1 MSAAVNEG
9 SRDDPGAEAAGP
21 AAAGLAAPK
30 VDPETLVLRGTPR
43 RAVRFRREL
52 IIALAVTTSLGI
64 AGAAWIALKPATFRF
79 VALDEEAPRKAGGAP
94 EALAKVPGSY
104 DAVPELGPPLP
115 GDLGRP
121 ILAHQ
126 RAEGGVPPGIAAG
139 AADDGAAARRQAIE
153 AEAAAARQSGVMM
166 KLAGTGGAP
175 AALAVP
181 GAEGAA
187 SGVDAAAA
195 PGGGVAV
202 AGASGGAAGAV
213 DVNPHRIAAAPSPWL
228 LSSGSVI
235 AASLVTGL
243 NSDVPGLVVAQISEN
258 VHDSITGRVL
268 LIPQGARLVGRYDD
282 RTAFGQ
288 RRARVIWQRIIWPDG
303 SSLRI
308 EDVPAS
314 DAMGQAGLADSVDLH
329 SGSLL
334 KGVALSTLLGAGT
347 ELGFGG
353 EESELVRA
361 LRQSA
366 QQNGARA
373 GDRLVER
380 HLDIPPTIRVRPG
393 WPLRV
398 IVHQDLVLKPWRV

>member
-1 MSAAVNEG
+1 MPTSPPAG
-9 SRDDPGAEAAGP
+9 RRSRRKLRRRGN
-21 AAAGLAAPK
+21 AAPD
-30 VDPETLVLRGTPR
+30 VH
-43 RAVRFRREL
+43 
-52 IIALAVTTSLGI
+52 
-64 AGAAWIALKPATFRF
+64 AGSAPAGVAA
-79 VALDEEAPRKAGGAP
+79 AGGAP
-94 EALAKVPGSY
+94 A
-104 DAVPELGPPLP
+104 
-115 GDLGRP
+115 
-121 ILAHQ
+121 
-126 RAEGGVPPGIAAG
+126 GIAG
-139 AADDGAAARRQAIE
+139 
-153 AEAAAARQSGVMM
+153 
-166 KLAGTGGAP
+166 P
-175 AALAVP
+175 
-181 GAEGAA
+181 
-187 SGVDAAAA
+187 
-195 PGGGVAV
+195 
-202 AGASGGAAGAV
+202 V

-243 NSDVPGLVVAQISEN
+243 NSDVPGLVVAQVTEN

-268 LIPQGARLVGRYDD
+268 LIPQGARLVGRYED

-308 EDVPAS
+308 GDLPAS
-314 DAMGQAGLADSVDLH
+314 DATGQAGLADSVDLH

-334 KGVALSTLLGAGT
+334 KGIALSTLLGAGT

-373 GDRLVER
+373 GDRLVDR

-398 IVHQDLVLKPWRV
+398 IVHQDLILKPWRV

>member
-1 MSAAVNEG
+1 MDQG
-9 SRDDPGAEAAGP
+9 SRGDSGTEAADP
-21 AAAGLAAPK
+21 AAAGPAAPK
-30 VDPETLVLRGTPR
+30 VDPETLALRGTPR

-64 AGAAWIALKPATFRF
+64 AGAAWIALKPATFRLI
-79 VALDEEAPRKAGGAP
+79 ALDEEGPRKAGGAP
-94 EALAKVPGSY
+94 EALAKVPSSY

-126 RAEGGVPPGIAAG
+126 RAEGELPPGMVGG
-139 AADDGAAARRQAIE
+139 AADDGAAARRQAVE

-175 AALAVP
+175 AVLAGP
-181 GAEGAA
+181 
-187 SGVDAAAA
+187 
-195 PGGGVAV
+195 
-202 AGASGGAAGAV
+202 GAAGPATAVDAVSAPMGVAAAGGAPAGAAGGV

-243 NSDVPGLVVAQISEN
+243 NSDVPGLVVAQVTEN

-314 DAMGQAGLADSVDLH
+314 DATGQAGLTDTVDLH

-334 KGVALSTLLGAGT
+334 KGIALSTILGAGT
-347 ELGFGG
+347 ELSLGG

>member
-1 MSAAVNEG
+1 MNAPVDKG
-9 SRDDPGAEAAGP
+9 SRSDTPAETTDPVVPGA
-21 AAAGLAAPK
+21 AAPK

-52 IIALAVTTSLGI
+52 IIALAVTVSLGI
-64 AGAAWIALKPATFRF
+64 AGAAWIALKPATFRL
-79 VALDEEAPRKAGGAP
+79 VALDEEGARRAGGAP
-94 EALAKVPGSY
+94 EVLAKAPGSY

-121 ILAHQ
+121 ILARQ
-126 RAEGGVPPGIAAG
+126 RAESGLPLGPAEAVR
-139 AADDGAAARRQAIE
+139 DDGAAARRQALE

-166 KLAGTGGAP
+166 KLAGTGATP
-175 AALAVP
+175 AALAAPV
-181 GAEGAA
+181 AA
-187 SGVDAAAA
+187 NETPDVDARAAPAGVAAAA
-195 PGGGVAV
+195 
-202 AGASGGAAGAV
+202 GAPVGIAGAV

-228 LSSGSVI
+228 LSSGSLI

-243 NSDVPGLVVAQISEN
+243 NSDVPGLVVAQVTEN

-308 EDVPAS
+308 GDVPAS
-314 DAMGQAGLADSVDLH
+314 DATGQAGLADSVDLH

-347 ELGFGG
+347 EFGFGG

-373 GDRLVER
+373 GDRLVDR

-398 IVHQDLVLKPWRV
+398 IVHQDLILKPWRV

>member
-1 MSAAVNEG
+1 METAV
-9 SRDDPGAEAAGP
+9 PGA
-21 AAAGLAAPK
+21 AAPK

-43 RAVRFRREL
+43 RAVRFRRKL
-52 IIALAVTTSLGI
+52 IIALAVTVSLGI
-64 AGAAWIALKPATFRF
+64 AGAAWIALKPATFRL
-79 VALDEEAPRKAGGAP
+79 VALDEERPDKAGGAP
-94 EALAKVPGSY
+94 EALAKAPGSY

-115 GDLGRP
+115 GDLGRA
-121 ILAHQ
+121 ILARQ
-126 RAEGGVPPGIAAG
+126 RAEGGLSPGMADA

-166 KLAGTGGAP
+166 KLAGTARAP
-175 AALAVP
+175 AALPVP
-181 GAEGAA
+181 LAA
-187 SGVDAAAA
+187 DAAPGVDAVAA
-195 PGGGVAV
+195 PAGVA
-202 AGASGGAAGAV
+202 AGAGVPGGSAGAV
-213 DVNPHRIAAAPSPWL
+213 DVNPHRIAAAPWL

-243 NSDVPGLVVAQISEN
+243 NSDVPGLVVAQVTEN

-288 RRARVIWQRIIWPDG
+288 RRARVVWQRIIWPDG
-303 SSLRI
+303 SSLRM

-314 DAMGQAGLADSVDLH
+314 DAAGQAGLADSVDLH
-329 SGSLL
+329 SGSLF

-373 GDRLVER
+373 GDRLVDR

-398 IVHQDLVLKPWRV
+398 VVHQDLVLKPWRL